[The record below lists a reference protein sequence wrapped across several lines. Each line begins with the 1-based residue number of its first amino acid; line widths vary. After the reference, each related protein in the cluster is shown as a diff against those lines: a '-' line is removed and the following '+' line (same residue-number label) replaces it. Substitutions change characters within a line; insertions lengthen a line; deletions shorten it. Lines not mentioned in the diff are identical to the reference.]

1 MLVSESKI
9 SSLYASNSIDDSI
22 STKGSVCVS
31 QEEANGIET
40 HNHNQPA
47 TQGEFLLGILILS
60 CLGCWIKAF
69 SKNSLK
75 F

>member
-40 HNHNQPA
+40 HNLTSQPHKVN
-47 TQGEFLLGILILS
+47 FY
-60 CLGCWIKAF
+60 
-69 SKNSLK
+69 
-75 F
+75 